1 MFLCSVKFLK
11 NIMKSLKIFN
21 VSSLILDNEEI
32 QLVMVG
38 QSQGGKSMAANSI
51 IGEEVFMS
59 GSETLGCTVARR
71 TIDGK
76 GVLVVDTPGLF
87 SKVKEDGA
95 VLRELKDPSNAL
107 MKPSTTFVV
116 TMRMDRKHLSDEEEK
131 MLNTLQDPKE
141 PFHDKI
147 DA

>member
-1 MFLCSVKFLK
+1 
-11 NIMKSLKIFN
+11 
-21 VSSLILDNEEI
+21 
-32 QLVMVG
+32 MVG

-51 IGEEVFMS
+51 LGEEVFMS

-71 TIDGK
+71 TIDGQ

-107 MKPSTTFVV
+107 MRPSTTFVV
-116 TMRMDRKHLSDEEEK
+116 TMRMDLKRLSDEGKK
-131 MLNTLQDPKE
+131 MLTILQDPNE

-147 DA
+147 DE